1 MSSRTKGI
9 INVGGAAI
17 VPVTSHDWSTVYKVN
32 KFGRNET
39 VQSGAAEGVCDLTAF
54 VWPTSTAATT
64 IISTSGTDAPA
75 AAGALTA
82 QVDGLDADYALS
94 SQTLTLNGTTAV
106 AMTVLRRAHRIKVL
120 TAGSGG
126 ANVGAINVKSGS
138 TAIASVLATN
148 NQTLMASYTVP
159 ANYTAYMI
167 AYYYSI
173 NRNVATGQ
181 ADVRLWARPFGEVF
195 QLKHHIGISTT
206 GSSKGDHVFRV
217 AFPLTEKTDLYLDT
231 DVSAND
237 IDISGGFDLIVVANS

>member
-1 MSSRTKGI
+1 MAKQGW
-9 INVGGAAI
+9 VEAGGSVI
-17 VPVTSHDWSTVYKVN
+17 VPAVAHNWSTAYKVN

-39 VQSGAAEGVCDLTAF
+39 VQTGAAEGVCDLTAF
-54 VWPTSTAATT
+54 EWPATAATT
-64 IISTSGTDAPA
+64 TLISTSGTDVAA

-82 QVDGLDADYALS
+82 RVDGIDTNYNLLS
-94 SQTLTLNGTTAV
+94 QDVTLNGTTAV
-106 AMTVLRRAHRIKVL
+106 AMTALRRVHRIKVL

-126 ANVGAINVKSGS
+126 ANVGAINVKHSS
-138 TAIASVLATN
+138 TSIASVLATN

-159 ANYTAYMI
+159 TGYTAYML

-181 ADVRLWARPFGEVF
+181 ADIRLWARPFGEVF

-206 GSSKGDHVFRV
+206 GSSKGEHAFKV
-217 AFPLTEKTDLYLDT
+217 AFQLTEKTDLYLDT

-237 IDISGGFDLIVVANS
+237 IDISGGFDLIVVANN

>member
-1 MSSRTKGI
+1 MSRTKGI
-9 INVGGAAI
+9 IDAAGVAI

-39 VQSGAAEGVCDLTAF
+39 VQTGAPEGICDLTAF
-54 VWPTSTAATT
+54 QWPATAVTT
-64 IISTSGTDAPA
+64 TLVSTSGTDAPA

-82 QVDGLDADYALS
+82 QVDGLDTNYNLL
-94 SQTLTLNGTTAV
+94 SQTVTLNGTTAV
-106 AMTVLRRAHRIKVL
+106 AMTALRRAHRIKVL

-126 ANVGAINVKSGS
+126 VNVGAINVKHNS

-159 ANYTAYMI
+159 SGYTAYMLS
-167 AYYYSI
+167 YYYSI

-181 ADVRLWARPFGEVF
+181 ADVRMWARPFGEVF

-206 GSSKGDHVFRV
+206 GSSKGEHVFRV
-217 AFPLTEKTDLYLDT
+217 AFALTEKTDIYLDT